1 MSASA
6 SACLDSR
13 YDGRM
18 WWRTLIVL
26 TVGCGGGAD
35 PTQMMMTID
44 APRLADAGCPLA
56 CTPTAASA
64 CPSAQRCTWR
74 VDGQL
79 TEKGAIGCAPSGAIA
94 QNLPCTRDSN
104 GGDNCVSGTTCYMDK
119 CRAICAL
126 GTA

>member
-1 MSASA
+1 MF
-6 SACLDSR
+6 C
-13 YDGRM
+13 
-18 WWRTLIVL
+18 
-26 TVGCGGGAD
+26 
-35 PTQMMMTID
+35 

-64 CPSAQRCTWR
+64 CPSTQRCTWR

-119 CRAICAL
+119 CRTICAL
-126 GTA
+126 GGASTCDVGMTCTTTAFFVPCGGTMAVAGLCL